1 MLNSAYMLDDIF
13 SKISYDIA
21 IDLGTSSIL
30 VYVRGKG
37 LIVNEPSVVT
47 FQKKGG
53 RVLAFGEETKRM
65 LGKTPATLRA
75 IRPLRQGVISD
86 FEATAQLLRH
96 YIGLVN
102 ALPSRFPK
110 YPKPRV
116 VVGVPSGL
124 TPVERR
130 AVSMAIY
137 KAGARKVHLV
147 DEPLA
152 SALGAGLPIR
162 KPSANMVVDM
172 GGGTTEIAV
181 ISLAGIVSKR
191 SVPIAGD
198 RLDKAVV
205 LFARERYNLL
215 LGEHTAEALKRKYG
229 SASTES
235 DGISRLPDSF
245 VMYGRNLKTG
255 LPDSVTV
262 ATAALRE
269 VLRPE
274 LMTILASVKD
284 VLESVPAEMMPD
296 ILKEGIT
303 LAGGTSLLRG
313 LPHMFSAELHAPV
326 KRAKDPVTCVVKG
339 CAQLLEDPK
348 LLEMVGLD

>member
-30 VYVRGKG
+30 IYVLGKG
-37 LIVNEPSVVT
+37 LIVNEPSVAT
-47 FQKKGG
+47 LHRKSGK
-53 RVLAFGEETKRM
+53 VLAFGAEAKRM
-65 LGKTPATLRA
+65 LGKTPATLEA

-86 FEATAQLLRH
+86 FDVTAQLLHH

-102 ALPSRFPK
+102 ALPSKFPK

-147 DEPLA
+147 EESLA
-152 SALGAGLPIR
+152 SALGAGLPVR

-181 ISLAGIVSKR
+181 VSLGGIVSKR
-191 SVPIAGD
+191 SIPLAGD
-198 RLDKAVV
+198 RLDSAIV
-205 LFARERYNLL
+205 LFARKHYDLL
-215 LGEHTAEALKRKYG
+215 LGEHTAEVLKCQYG

-235 DGISRLPDSF
+235 DGISRLPESF

-262 ATAALRE
+262 STAELRD
-269 VLRPE
+269 VLRTE
-274 LMTILASVKD
+274 LLAILASVKD

-303 LAGGTSLLRG
+303 LAGGTSLLKG
-313 LPHMFSAELHAPV
+313 LPRMFSVELNAPV
-326 KRAKDPVTCVVKG
+326 KRAKDPVTCVVRG

-348 LLEMVGLD
+348 LLEMVSLD